1 MDGIL
6 RGGSVRLLDGAARRL
21 WLLGVPLGVAAAV
34 AVILLVRSSHAG
46 AGPVELKVEHAM
58 PRPGRIVLVLVNG
71 SENRARVAQVIL
83 NDAFVGF
90 SPSARAVEPG
100 GTVRIAMSYQWIPGE
115 AYEIELMTSSG
126 RTVDYGIEDAQSG
139 TQAA

>member
-1 MDGIL
+1 
-6 RGGSVRLLDGAARRL
+6 
-21 WLLGVPLGVAAAV
+21 
-34 AVILLVRSSHAG
+34 
-46 AGPVELKVEHAM
+46 
-58 PRPGRIVLVLVNG
+58 
-71 SENRARVAQVIL
+71 VIL
-83 NDAFVGF
+83 NDAFVAF
-90 SPSARAVEPG
+90 SPSARADEPG